1 MKRYENR
8 HFGVVWAKVGV
19 ERMAGCCGRRG
30 TPGPFWSLCPWLLA
44 SLKAPLSHNIGVCY
58 HKVEG
63 GRGQKEMWEMDLS
76 LSE

>member
-1 MKRYENR
+1 M
-8 HFGVVWAKVGV
+8 VWPKVGG
-19 ERMAGCCGRRG
+19 ERMAGCCGRGG

-44 SLKAPLSHNIGVCY
+44 SLKAPLSHNTGVCIEVE
-58 HKVEG
+58 VEG